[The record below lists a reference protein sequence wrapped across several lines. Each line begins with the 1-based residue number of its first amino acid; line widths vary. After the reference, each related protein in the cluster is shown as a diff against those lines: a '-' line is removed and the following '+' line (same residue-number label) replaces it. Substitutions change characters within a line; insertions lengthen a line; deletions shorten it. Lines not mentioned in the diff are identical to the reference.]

1 MYLFT
6 HFKLSTSL
14 NEEYTEEISS
24 PLNRNI
30 HLPLLS
36 GDMGEYFCTWVVRCF
51 LKLIITA

>member
-36 GDMGEYFCTWVVRCF
+36 GDMGEDFCTWVVRCF

>member
-36 GDMGEYFCTWVVRCF
+36 GDKGEDFCTWVVRCF